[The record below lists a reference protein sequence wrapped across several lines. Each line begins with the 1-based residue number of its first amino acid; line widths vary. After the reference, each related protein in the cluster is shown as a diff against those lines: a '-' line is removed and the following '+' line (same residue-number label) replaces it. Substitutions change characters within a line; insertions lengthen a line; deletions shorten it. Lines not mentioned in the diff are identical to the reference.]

1 MRELTRSNDPVWL
14 SWLTSLL
21 ADAGIPSHLLDT
33 HMSLLEG
40 SIAAI
45 PRRVMVADEDFDEA
59 RRLMEAGKDAV
70 S

>member
-1 MRELTRSNDPVWL
+1 MVWL
-14 SWLTSLL
+14 SWLSSLL
-21 ADAGIPSHLLDT
+21 ADAGIPRHLLDA

-45 PRRVMVADEDFDEA
+45 PRRVMVADEDFEEA
-59 RRLMEAGKDAV
+59 ARLMEAGKNAV